1 MYSGRRCARSL
12 VPAAMLVMGFGLS
25 AMADPAARDDQ
36 RLLFDPATYDQTAGT
51 ADRGTSV
58 PAGGAATGAERAR
71 KDGKDRAAQRS
82 PSSAA
87 PRYFDG
93 RLPTHGVDRHVLAVP
108 KTSEGGADGS
118 SATNAR
124 PSLSVGTFSLGLETD
139 TKYKPRTPLNPDA
152 SEMGYDTTYD
162 PRHGVTMPFIGLSAT
177 SILP

>member
-1 MYSGRRCARSL
+1 MYSRRRWARSL
-12 VPAAMLVMGFGLS
+12 VAAAMLVMGFGFS
-25 AMADPAARDDQ
+25 AMADPAARGDQ
-36 RLLFDPATYDQTAGT
+36 RLLFDPVTYEQMAGT
-51 ADRGTSV
+51 ANRGTSV
-58 PAGGAATGAERAR
+58 SPGGAATGTERAR
-71 KDGKDRAAQRS
+71 KDGKDRAARQ
-82 PSSAA
+82 SSSNAA
-87 PRYFDG
+87 PRYFDR

-108 KTSEGGADGS
+108 KASEGGADGLTV
-118 SATNAR
+118 ANAR